1 MKNKITLM
9 LAAAFVFFG
18 AQSVKADEAESNSGN
33 NSDNVTLNIKIH
45 AIQSLVVNN
54 DQKIVDLEYITKEDY
69 SNGVNVDKANHL
81 NIYSTGGFEIKAKT
95 SGATLTGTGGN
106 SKTIDVA
113 DVTVTPKGGT
123 NSINDVTY
131 TPKTLSVNEQTIAES
146 GIGGVN
152 KDISINYAAKGNDEY
167 INHYVKGE
175 TPTVYTTQVTYSI
188 VAK

>member
-9 LAAAFVFFG
+9 LVAAFVFFG
-18 AQSVKADEAESNSGN
+18 TQSVKADEPVNGNSSES
-33 NSDNVTLNIKIH
+33 VTLNIKLH

-54 DQKIVDLEYITKEDY
+54 DQKTVNLEYVNKDDY
-69 SNGVNVDKANHL
+69 SKGVSVDQANHL

-106 SKTIDVA
+106 SKTINVA

-131 TPKTLSVNEQTIAES
+131 TPKTLSDSEQTIAES

-152 KDISINYAAKGNDEY
+152 KDISINYAAKGNNDY